1 VHPSRYLTRLAVGR
15 PLTTFFILA
24 YALSWLVFLPM
35 VIFRAPPQLTILGSF
50 GPSVAA
56 LVTHRLATGSYRAFR
71 FRTTWTRT
79 LVTTVVGV
87 ALIILAY
94 VVLPGISTA
103 DPHKLNWSI
112 LMSLGV
118 YNYSTL
124 FGGPL
129 GEEPGWRG
137 YALPRMEA
145 NLGAIRGSLLLGILW
160 TGWHLP
166 LFIRSGWESAP
177 LWIYTLI
184 VIGLSVIM
192 SYGANLAR
200 FSVITPIVMHA
211 AFNTVSRF
219 LAGLF
224 ADTQPNTAI
233 RFELV
238 LALWGLAVALVLAA
252 ATKGHLAYR
261 RKYPPRTDAAKLGW
275 P

>member
-1 VHPSRYLTRLAVGR
+1 MSTRPRFFGWLLFPEHDLDFAGASLQVPHQTRRQAPSYYVLYTRLCA
-15 PLTTFFILA
+15 LLA
-24 YALSWLVFLPM
+24 RFPTHGHFSGT
-35 VIFRAPPQLTILGSF
+35 PQLTVLGSF

-56 LVTHRLATGSYRAFR
+56 LVTHRLATGSYRRFR

-79 LVTTVVGV
+79 LVTTVVAV

-112 LMSLGV
+112 LMSFGV

-124 FGGPL
+124 FGRPL

-145 NLGAIRGSLLLGILW
+145 ALGAMRGSLLLGILW
-160 TGWHLP
+160 TGWHRP

-184 VIGLSVIM
+184 LIGLSVIM
-192 SYGANLAR
+192 SYAAIWR
-200 FSVITPIVMHA
+200 ASV
-211 AFNTVSRF
+211 
-219 LAGLF
+219 
-224 ADTQPNTAI
+224 
-233 RFELV
+233 
-238 LALWGLAVALVLAA
+238 
-252 ATKGHLAYR
+252 
-261 RKYPPRTDAAKLGW
+261 
-275 P
+275 